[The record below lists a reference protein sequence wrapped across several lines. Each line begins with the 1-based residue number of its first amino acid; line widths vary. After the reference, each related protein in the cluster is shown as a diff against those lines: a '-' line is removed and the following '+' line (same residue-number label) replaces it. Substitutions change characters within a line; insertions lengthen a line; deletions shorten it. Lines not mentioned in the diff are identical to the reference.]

1 MNLNVE
7 NHSLLVFIVKKSG
20 LMLLQLISLIRVRS
34 IMTCLSET
42 NAVNEKGL
50 PVFTVHLKQIIF
62 CFLAA
67 LT

>member
-42 NAVNEKGL
+42 NVVNEKGL